1 MKNRKTFRSMDDNA
15 DHLPQV
21 PYLGQGFFPS
31 VNDLDAAELPEKSAL
46 LTGLQAGDIGLLF
59 SDTALSQSNFLLQ
72 LAVSLAA
79 GDAFP
84 SLLPSSQ
91 APRRVLYLNPTW
103 RLSRFRQQLN
113 PLFNHLPDAA
123 IARKHLQ
130 LSVEP
135 QHTGRPL
142 NLNLDTHYLHLKLTL
157 KVLQPEIIIVDDLL
171 ALFPDFAD
179 EETGFN
185 ARHLLYRLQGIAEG
199 CKCVLLAGYV
209 LPRGGGNRRV
219 MTSLT
224 RVADAVFRLEKPR
237 RAASPAYLFR
247 CEKSKGE
254 LAKAVWLEWQE
265 EDWRF
270 LESDEQPSL
279 TPKKLPTVN
288 EIVAFVEAEHGA
300 KTGEIIRQFADCAS
314 PRKMAYLL
322 NDAKLLG
329 RLYKAE
335 TGYWLLGDGIE
346 EIGGKSKQA
355 ELSKEVFGMEGLE
368 GSEGLRHLLE
378 WEQER
383 QQEEGKR
390 GRGDGEN
397 GAGQA
402 AATNG
407 YVCAESRADVRAV
420 VGAEPYAVVRAD

>member
-15 DHLPQV
+15 DHLPQI
-21 PYLGQGFFPS
+21 PYLGQGFFHS
-31 VNDLDAAELPEKSAL
+31 VNDLDAAHLPEKSAL
-46 LTGLQAGDIGLLF
+46 LTGLQGGDVALLF
-59 SDTALSQSNFLLQ
+59 SDSALSQSNFLLQ

-79 GDAFP
+79 GETFP
-84 SLLPSSQ
+84 ALLPVPQ
-91 APRRVLYLNPTW
+91 APRRVLYLNPRW

-113 PLFNHLPDAA
+113 PLFNHLPDAQM
-123 IARKHLQ
+123 ARQHLQ

-135 QHTGRPL
+135 QHTGQPL
-142 NLNLDTHYLHLKLTL
+142 NLNLATHFLHLQLTL
-157 KVLQPEIIIVDDLL
+157 KVLQPEVIIVDDVLS
-171 ALFPDFAD
+171 LFPEFAD
-179 EETGFN
+179 EENGFN
-185 ARHLLYRLQGIAEG
+185 ARHLLYRLRNVAEG

-219 MTSLT
+219 MNGLS

-237 RAASPAYLFR
+237 RSASPAYLLR
-247 CEKSKGE
+247 SEQSKGE
-254 LAKAVWLEWQE
+254 LPKAVWLEWQA

-270 LESDEQPSL
+270 IESEEQPPL
-279 TPKKLPTVN
+279 TPKKLPTVA

-300 KTGEIIRQFADCAS
+300 KTGEIIRQFADRAC

-346 EIGGKSKQA
+346 EIGRSSASAAQ
-355 ELSKEVFGMEGLE
+355 SVEVFGMEGLE